1 MSEALFDAHEQAPK
15 IGGPLGGAGQKLG
28 RAGPSGGAVVTVFFI
43 SSNQWAFGCAL
54 RVATGDA
61 LTGRLPPAGRVGDQV
76 VPRTIGV
83 ASHRAGAPWEKQGD
97 INHLTLPPIWDAQ
110 VKVDYDYRSHSFFPP
125 STIVSGRQVFTSG
138 DIIFSNEEEEEY
150 DDEEEWS
157 ETP

>member
-28 RAGPSGGAVVTVFFI
+28 WFRPFGGAVVTVFFI

-54 RVATGDA
+54 GVAAGDA
-61 LTGRLPPAGRVGDQV
+61 LTDRLPPDGRMGDQLG
-76 VPRTIGV
+76 PRTSGV
-83 ASHRAGAPWEKQGD
+83 ASHRAGAPWEKQRD
-97 INHLTLPPIWDAQ
+97 INHLTSPPIWDAQ

-138 DIIFSNEEEEEY
+138 DIIFFDEEEEE
-150 DDEEEWS
+150 E
-157 ETP
+157 